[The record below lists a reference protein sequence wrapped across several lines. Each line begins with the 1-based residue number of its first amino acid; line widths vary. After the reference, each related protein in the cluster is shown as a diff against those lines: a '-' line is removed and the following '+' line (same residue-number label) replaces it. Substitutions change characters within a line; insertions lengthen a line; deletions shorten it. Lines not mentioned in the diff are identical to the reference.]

1 MVSPRTQTR
10 RGGPARPARV
20 RTAAPGA
27 SGGPGSRRPS
37 TRSVNHRPR
46 RRGRFHPVTAAR
58 RVWHAQPL
66 RARLT
71 LMTTGLLTVALLVSS
86 LAVTSLLHSHLLN
99 QVDEQLQATAK
110 TIGTQ
115 GLAQIRAGSSNSMP
129 TTYYVEALYLNGES
143 GQTINPETAETFGVP
158 RVTGLSLEN
167 ATTADGEAIIRT
179 VDSNLPKRTWRV
191 ITMLITSSD
200 NEVVGVIAIG
210 LPLSNMMETVEQVRA
225 IVLLT
230 DVAVI
235 LTGALAA
242 AYLVNRSLRSL
253 RQIEG
258 VAGRIASGDL
268 SARVPATEPTT
279 TEVGSLQRALNTM
292 LAQNERAFSVQV
304 VAQERM
310 TRFVSDASHEL
321 RTPLVSIRG
330 YSELYRQGALP
341 NDEAVATAMGRIESE
356 SKRMGQLVED
366 LLTLA
371 RIDERRESK
380 LAPFDLFHLA
390 VDASN
395 DAYATSPDREVSLVG
410 LTDDVAPTS
419 APVIG
424 DESRMRQVVAN
435 LLTNAMRYTPAG
447 TPLEIAVG
455 VREDVPGY
463 PLSVIEVRDHGPGIH
478 GEDRER
484 VFERFYR
491 TDTSRSRETGGTG
504 LGLSIVAAILEQHD
518 GSVHIE
524 ETPGGGAT
532 FVISLPFYPAP
543 VMTDNSVSQ

>member
-1 MVSPRTQTR
+1 MR
-10 RGGPARPARV
+10 RD
-20 RTAAPGA
+20 
-27 SGGPGSRRPS
+27 
-37 TRSVNHRPR
+37 TRS
-46 RRGRFHPVTAAR
+46 
-58 RVWHAQPL
+58 
-66 RARLT
+66 
-71 LMTTGLLTVALLVSS
+71 ALL
-86 LAVTSLLHSHLLN
+86 
-99 QVDEQLQATAK
+99 D
-110 TIGTQ
+110 
-115 GLAQIRAGSSNSMP
+115 
-129 TTYYVEALYLNGES
+129 
-143 GQTINPETAETFGVP
+143 
-158 RVTGLSLEN
+158 
-167 ATTADGEAIIRT
+167 
-179 VDSNLPKRTWRV
+179 
-191 ITMLITSSD
+191 
-200 NEVVGVIAIG
+200 
-210 LPLSNMMETVEQVRA
+210 
-225 IVLLT
+225 
-230 DVAVI
+230 
-235 LTGALAA
+235 
-242 AYLVNRSLRSL
+242 
-253 RQIEG
+253 
-258 VAGRIASGDL
+258 
-268 SARVPATEPTT
+268 
-279 TEVGSLQRALNTM
+279 
-292 LAQNERAFSVQV
+292 
-304 VAQERM
+304 VAQERFAIDGFAG
-310 TRFVSDASHEL
+310 TSVRDL
-321 RTPLVSIRG
+321 
-330 YSELYRQGALP
+330 
-341 NDEAVATAMGRIESE
+341 ATAVGIKESSVYNHFS
-356 SKRMGQLVED
+356 SKQAVLDAV
-366 LLTLA
+366 LA